1 MSNQEFSIG
10 EIRKRLAQPQSSKQF
25 WRSLEEVA
33 HTEQFQKLLEAE
45 LPHEMAASIVEQAR
59 QHRATGSSSRRDF
72 LKLMGVALV
81 MTGLAGCTP
90 RQPDEKIVPY
100 VSAPEQIIPGKPLF
114 YATAL
119 QVGGYAVGVLAE
131 NHLGRPTKVEGNPL
145 HPASVGGTNALVQG
159 ALYNLYDPERAR
171 VITRGGQINTWDAFV
186 AELNSHLAEL
196 EANGGAGLHL
206 LTGTITS
213 PTMGNQIAALRQRFP
228 QSVWHQYEP
237 VNQDNVLLG
246 SALVFGQSLTP
257 VYDFRRAQRVLALD
271 ADFLFAEPG
280 SIRYARDFID
290 LRRVWS
296 ANAMNRLYA
305 VESTP
310 TITGAKADHRLAMRA
325 SRIEHLVRALA
336 NAEGLALGVAE
347 LATLDEVEAQ
357 WVAAVARDLVEH
369 AGACLVLA
377 GESQPPVVHA
387 LAYAINHALG
397 NGGVTVNYVAPSMV
411 EPVVQLE
418 SLRDLTAAMSAGTVN
433 TLVMLECNPVLSA
446 PADFGF
452 AEALAQVPFRVHS
465 SLHFDETSALC
476 DWHIPALHELERWSD
491 ARAFDGTSTILQ
503 PLIAPLFEG
512 RSVHELL
519 ALLAGSTSTDPYQ
532 VVRTAWDEQFAAQSA
547 EEREL
552 QWRTALHDGLV
563 AESAAVPVEV
573 TLSLDNLPAPSA
585 ASEGIELN
593 FRPDPSVWDGQ
604 YSNNMWLQELPKHLS
619 LLTWDNALLISPAT
633 AERLGVAAHELVDVS
648 FRERTLRVAAWIMPG
663 HAEDAVSLY
672 LGYGRDWAEKAS
684 QGLGFNSYALRTADA
699 FWFGA
704 GAELTPTGEHYELAS
719 VQDHDTMAGR
729 DLVRTATLA
738 HFQENPTFAHPT
750 HGPVVEGEAVPSLY
764 AGFEYAGDNAWG
776 MQIDLTA
783 CIGCNACTIAC
794 QVENNI
800 PVVGKEGVLIGRE
813 MHWIKVDRYYAE
825 ALDEPETYFQPR
837 PCMHCEKAPCEPVCP
852 VAATAHDQ
860 EGLNQMVYNRCVGTR
875 YCSNNCPYKVRR
887 FNYFDY
893 VGEEVGEEIP
903 LLAMGRNPDVTVRT
917 RGVMEKCTYCVQRI
931 NQARIEAEKENRP
944 IRDGEVLTAC
954 QQACPTKAIV
964 FGNLNDPESL
974 IVQQKQSPLNY
985 GLLVELGT
993 RPRTTYLAAVR
1004 NPNPELAA

>member
-1 MSNQEFSIG
+1 MDNQEFSIG
-10 EIRKRLAQPQSSKQF
+10 EIRERLAQPQSSKQF

-33 HTEQFQKLLEAE
+33 QTEQFQQLLEAE
-45 LPHEMAASIVEQAR
+45 LPHEMAASIIEQAR
-59 QHRATGSSSRRDF
+59 QLKRVGGSSRRDF
-72 LKLMGVALV
+72 LKLMGAALV

-90 RQPDEKIVPY
+90 RQPGEKIVPY
-100 VSAPEQIIPGKPLF
+100 VTAPEHIIPGKPLF

-119 QVGGYAVGVLAE
+119 QVGGSAVGILAE
-131 NHLGRPTKVEGNPL
+131 NHLGRPTKLEGNPL

-159 ALYNLYDPERAR
+159 AIYNLYDPERAR
-171 VITRGGQINTWDAFV
+171 VITRGGQINTWEAFV
-186 AELNSHLAEL
+186 AELNGHLAEL
-196 EANGGAGLHL
+196 AANEGAGLHL
-206 LTGTITS
+206 LTGTVTS
-213 PTMGNQIAALRQRFP
+213 PTMASQIAALRQRFP

-237 VNQDNVLLG
+237 VNQDNVLVGTEL
-246 SALVFGQSLTP
+246 LFGQALTP
-257 VYDFRRAQRVLALD
+257 VYDFSRAQRILALD

-280 SIRYARDFID
+280 SIRYARDFMD
-290 LRRVWS
+290 RRRVWRD
-296 ANAMNRLYA
+296 NEMNRLYV

-325 SRIEHLVRALA
+325 SQIEHLLRALA
-336 NAEGLALGVAE
+336 NAEGIALGVE
-347 LATLDEVEAQ
+347 EVGTLSDAEAQ
-357 WVAAVARDLVEH
+357 WVAVVARDLVEH
-369 AGACLVLA
+369 AGAALVVPGA
-377 GESQPPVVHA
+377 SQPPVVHA
-387 LAYAINHALG
+387 LAHAINEALG
-397 NGGVTVNYVAPSMV
+397 NGGNTVNYVAPSMV
-411 EPVVQLE
+411 EPMVQLD
-418 SLRDLTAAMSAGTVN
+418 SLRSLVEAMREGSVN
-433 TLVMLECNPVLSA
+433 TLVMIDCNPVLTA
-446 PADFGF
+446 PVDFGF

-476 DWHIPALHELERWSD
+476 HWHIPSLHELERWSD
-491 ARAFDGTSTILQ
+491 ARAYDGTTTILQ

-519 ALLAGSTSTDPYQ
+519 ALLAGSTMTDPYE
-532 VVRTAWDEQFAAQSA
+532 VVRAFWNEQFGAATP
-547 EEREL
+547 EEGDL
-552 QWRTALHDGLV
+552 LWRTALHDGVVPEGAAEPV
-563 AESAAVPVEV
+563 AV
-573 TLSLDNLPAPSA
+573 TANLANLPAPTV

-604 YSNNMWLQELPKHLS
+604 YANNMWLQELPKHLS
-619 LLTWDNALLISPAT
+619 LLTWDNALLISPAL
-633 AERLGVAAHELVDVS
+633 AERLGIATHELVDVS
-648 FRERTLRVAAWIMPG
+648 FGGRTLRVAAWILPG
-663 HAEDAVSLY
+663 HADDAVSLY
-672 LGYGRDWAEKAS
+672 LGYGREWEEKAS

-699 FWFGA
+699 FWSGA
-704 GAELTPTGEHYELAS
+704 GVELTPTGQRYRLAS
-719 VQDHDTMAGR
+719 IQDHDTLAGR
-729 DLVRTATLA
+729 DHVRTATLE
-738 HFQENPTFAHPT
+738 HFLENPTFAHAS
-750 HGPVVEGEAVPSLY
+750 HGPVTEGEEVPSLY
-764 AGFEYAGDNAWG
+764 AGFEYESDNAWG

-825 ALDEPETYFQPR
+825 DLDEPETYFQPR

-852 VAATAHDQ
+852 VAATAHDH

-893 VGEEVGEEIP
+893 VDDEIP

-944 IRDGEVLTAC
+944 LRDGEVLTAC

-974 IVQQKQSPLNY
+974 LVQQKQSPLNY
-985 GLLVELGT
+985 GLLAELGT
-993 RPRTTYLAAVR
+993 KPRTTYLAAVR